1 MMSVNES
8 FEDAIRV
15 TPLGNNKYSA
25 NLRKE
30 WCIGTGMDM
39 SSAQLIYTHATRHT
53 SQNWNMHWQMSIK
66 HAEHTE
72 NNSLTLH
79 IPVPH
84 GGYTTSVLHK
94 LATTHFEHAHPSRYS
109 TPATPISIHLS
120 FLRRTAAGPV
130 TLEVEDVKLGAR
142 TSTIHIKLLQE
153 SEKQKDQLETK
164 LAGYMTVSPADAE
177 VGISAAT
184 GWKLAPPAAPGSLPN
199 GQVDLQK
206 LSSTGQDGEW
216 RRLGSRY
223 PDFRLAEGQL
233 EMYGPGDGSTQH
245 ARNGGMAIDQ
255 WVRFRPGGDANGRWT
270 NAAVV
275 YLLDMF
281 PMALDGLDSTA
292 QEVESKV
299 GKAKAK
305 SWYPTV
311 TLNID
316 VKKRLPPGG
325 VEWLYS
331 RIDTKVVSNGR
342 TDLNV
347 TILDQDGEVV
357 AVGSQVG
364 LVVSASRNLGNRK
377 VAKL

>member
-1 MMSVNES
+1 
-8 FEDAIRV
+8 
-15 TPLGNNKYSA
+15 
-25 NLRKE
+25 
-30 WCIGTGMDM
+30 
-39 SSAQLIYTHATRHT
+39 
-53 SQNWNMHWQMSIK
+53 
-66 HAEHTE
+66 
-72 NNSLTLH
+72 
-79 IPVPH
+79 
-84 GGYTTSVLHK
+84 
-94 LATTHFEHAHPSRYS
+94 
-109 TPATPISIHLS
+109 
-120 FLRRTAAGPV
+120 
-130 TLEVEDVKLGAR
+130 
-142 TSTIHIKLLQE
+142 
-153 SEKQKDQLETK
+153 
-164 LAGYMTVSPADAE
+164 
-177 VGISAAT
+177 
-184 GWKLAPPAAPGSLPN
+184 
-199 GQVDLQK
+199 
-206 LSSTGQDGEW
+206 
-216 RRLGSRY
+216 
-223 PDFRLAEGQL
+223 
-233 EMYGPGDGSTQH
+233 MYGPGDGSTQH